1 MSCGQRSPK
10 IFSGFERTSNVHHI
24 SRCLGR
30 EGVSVSG
37 GSRDDAFSP
46 VPGTSSRTRIGSL
59 PSRSGTPYVVSMTHV
74 SDGERQRLILDISRE
89 LDAIRERGL
98 VGDPE

>member
-1 MSCGQRSPK
+1 
-10 IFSGFERTSNVHHI
+10 
-24 SRCLGR
+24 
-30 EGVSVSG
+30 
-37 GSRDDAFSP
+37 
-46 VPGTSSRTRIGSL
+46 
-59 PSRSGTPYVVSMTHV
+59 MTHV